1 MIETLFWI
9 AFAVWSLGIIQLA
22 YSLQRHLR
30 NPGEKE
36 FFGLFPRQIYI
47 LDFFRPSLF
56 TPDGAR
62 LRRFA
67 VWWFVAGAG
76 VVLLLGVLAWSR

>member
-1 MIETLFWI
+1 VIHALFWVALVVWAMGVNLL
-9 AFAVWSLGIIQLA
+9 AFRL
-22 YSLQRHLR
+22 REHLR
-30 NPGEKE
+30 NPHEKE

-62 LRRFA
+62 LRRSA
-67 VWWFVAGAG
+67 AWWFVAGAG
-76 VVLLLGVLAWSR
+76 VVFLIGVLM

>member
-1 MIETLFWI
+1 METLFWI
-9 AFAVWSLGIIQLA
+9 AFAAWNLGIIQLA

-30 NPGEKE
+30 NPAEKE
-36 FFGLFPRQIYI
+36 CFGRFPRQMYI

-62 LRRFA
+62 LRRFG

-76 VVLLLGVLAWSR
+76 VVMLLDVLTWAR